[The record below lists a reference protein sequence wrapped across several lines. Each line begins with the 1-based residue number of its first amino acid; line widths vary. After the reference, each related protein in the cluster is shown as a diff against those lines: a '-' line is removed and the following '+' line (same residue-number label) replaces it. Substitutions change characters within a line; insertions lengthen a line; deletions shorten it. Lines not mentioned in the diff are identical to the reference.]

1 MARILVTG
9 GAGYIGSVCAAQ
21 LVGDGH
27 EVVVVDDLSRGHR
40 AAIPTG
46 AEHAE
51 VDILDA
57 PALASAVADAR
68 PDAVMHFAALALVGE
83 SVEHP
88 ERYWRT
94 NVGGTLNLLDAMRGA
109 GVEQLVFSS
118 TCACYGAPDSVP
130 IAEDTPTRPANPY
143 GASKLAVDQMIGE
156 HCVAHGLAA
165 ISLRYFNVAGA
176 SGEQGEDH
184 EPETHLIPNV
194 LRAALGTLEHV
205 DVFGTDYET
214 PDGTAIR
221 DYIHV
226 EDLARA
232 HLLALE
238 AARSGEHRILNLG
251 NGNGFSVRE
260 VIDAGRQV
268 TGLEIPA
275 RDAARRPG
283 DPPVLVAAS
292 QRIRDELGWEP
303 RKPGLEAMI
312 ADAWAWAQAH
322 PDGYGS

>member
-1 MARILVTG
+1 
-9 GAGYIGSVCAAQ
+9 
-21 LVGDGH
+21 
-27 EVVVVDDLSRGHR
+27 
-40 AAIPTG
+40 
-46 AEHAE
+46 
-51 VDILDA
+51 
-57 PALASAVADAR
+57 
-68 PDAVMHFAALALVGE
+68 
-83 SVEHP
+83 
-88 ERYWRT
+88 
-94 NVGGTLNLLDAMRGA
+94 
-109 GVEQLVFSS
+109 
-118 TCACYGAPDSVP
+118 
-130 IAEDTPTRPANPY
+130 
-143 GASKLAVDQMIGE
+143 MIGE

-176 SGEQGEDH
+176 SGDQGEDH

-232 HLLALE
+232 HLLALD
-238 AARSGEHRILNLG
+238 AARGGEHRILNLG

-275 RDAARRPG
+275 RDAPRRAG

-303 RKPGLEAMI
+303 RKPELEAMI

-322 PDGYGS
+322 PDGYGA